1 MNRYQPHRGTRRP
14 RGGRLLRPFTVG
26 IVGALVFLMWRA
38 LQYPAA
44 TVDVTNTESPP
55 QNTNTAI
62 ASTAPSNVNVVS
74 PATTAIISKN
84 VTNNN
89 DVTGA
94 EPPPSTVQPTASSTP
109 CDGVVSSFG
118 TKPQIAI
125 TFDAG
130 SSTGSAADIAD
141 ILVETHTPGSFFVTG
156 KWIEKN
162 RDIARS
168 LVKDGFALYNHS
180 YSHPHPNAIT
190 DEELTAEL
198 EKTEELITSVG
209 AAGPKPYF
217 RPPYGEYTDAVV
229 ETARRAG
236 YCLVLWTVDA
246 LDWQAG
252 ATPSASKERVLS
264 KAKNGAIVLLHV
276 GDDVVPKFLPD
287 LIAELRA
294 KGFTMVTLTDLMQ
307 TK

>member
-1 MNRYQPHRGTRRP
+1 MNRYHRLNTSN
-14 RGGRLLRPFTVG
+14 GRLLRPITAAVVG
-26 IVGALVFLMWRA
+26 VLVFLLWRA
-38 LQYPAA
+38 LQYSGA
-44 TVDVTNTESPP
+44 E
-55 QNTNTAI
+55 NTNNSILKSEEASNPSERSVSENRNVAVSANTATN
-62 ASTAPSNVNVVS
+62 SDVREKTNVNSAVGAQSTNVAQ
-74 PATTAIISKN
+74 PAVTT
-84 VTNNN
+84 
-89 DVTGA
+89 
-94 EPPPSTVQPTASSTP
+94 STP
-109 CDGVVSSFG
+109 CVGVVSSFG
-118 TKPQIAI
+118 SDPSIAL

-162 RDIARS
+162 RDIAQS

-190 DEELTAEL
+190 DEELKAEL

-209 AAGPKPYF
+209 AADPKPYF

-229 ETARRAG
+229 ATARRVG

-276 GDDVVPKFLPD
+276 GDDIVPKFLPD
-287 LIAELRA
+287 LIAELRI
-294 KGFTMVTLTDLMQ
+294 KGFTMVTLADLMQ
-307 TK
+307 AK